1 MTFSEIRTEVFA
13 RLEESSS
20 APVFWK
26 LSEVNT
32 SINEGY
38 RELSDASEWNESSAT
53 LTFITTKL
61 YYNLRT
67 TLTNSFLSL
76 KRIFNVQS
84 DEWLV
89 PVHTRRL
96 DQHDTAQWETS
107 TGDPDKFFMRG
118 GWYLGLTPKPTSSGT
133 AKVWYTELPS
143 ALSADSD
150 TPGFPQEFH
159 FGIVEYALY
168 DLFAQEGDTQKALKH
183 WMDYEAYEN
192 ALSKYVDGRMAKDK
206 IGAF

>member
-38 RELSDASEWNESSAT
+38 RELSDASEWNESSTT

-67 TLTNSFLSL
+67 ALTNSFLSL
-76 KRIFNVQS
+76 
-84 DEWLV
+84 
-89 PVHTRRL
+89 
-96 DQHDTAQWETS
+96 
-107 TGDPDKFFMRG
+107 
-118 GWYLGLTPKPTSSGT
+118 
-133 AKVWYTELPS
+133 
-143 ALSADSD
+143 
-150 TPGFPQEFH
+150 
-159 FGIVEYALY
+159 
-168 DLFAQEGDTQKALKH
+168 
-183 WMDYEAYEN
+183 
-192 ALSKYVDGRMAKDK
+192 
-206 IGAF
+206 